1 MKWTRAAPLIFLI
14 SVGCTTTHNESIKTG
29 LFGDDINKIF
39 EAYGVIDKCG
49 PNPTNEKL
57 KELKWNFDA
66 PNIERVPGPAAFR
79 RIFGDN
85 FFQGAGSDLAKM
97 KEALK
102 EAEKFH
108 AFFIPF
114 KDIKV
119 EKDRIY
125 FSTQETHRSGDDLM
139 IIFIFEKQ
147 DCGEVLYYKDM
158 QYVKIDSHES
168 ESAFAQ
174 GLSEF
179 IDKYGKFG
187 SNIKDLS
194 ERLRDWVKKNRDDE

>member
-29 LFGDDINKIF
+29 LFKDDISKIL
-39 EAYGVIDKCG
+39 EAYGKIDECD
-49 PNPTNEKL
+49 PNPTKKQL
-57 KELKWNFDA
+57 KDVGWDFSA
-66 PNIERVPGPAAFR
+66 PNIERVPGPPAFR
-79 RIFGDN
+79 RIFGEN

-97 KEALK
+97 KEAPK

-119 EKDRIY
+119 EKDKIY
-125 FSTQETHRSGDDLM
+125 FSTQKTNRSGDDLM

-174 GLSEF
+174 GLQEF
-179 IDKYGKFG
+179 IDRYGKFG
-187 SNIKDLS
+187 SNIKDLA
-194 ERLRDWVKKNRDDE
+194 ERLKDWVQKNRDDE